1 METTDNTLL
10 EMQQQMQLL
19 KEKLDSQEIV
29 NDKMLWNAALENM
42 NSIQSST
49 DASIAYFVSFFQIAL
64 FIVFYCCGVSSIYF
78 VIYNT
83 LVWVSYFIMVF
94 RRSKHLPDLQGDL
107 VTAAGELVKIKKEY
121 IKWGKIA
128 VPSAIIWSLW
138 FFWDYCAV
146 RCGDVA
152 IAVFLM
158 ISFITLGIS
167 VPLAFRKRASIISKM
182 DELINQIKE
191 LQGQ

>member
-1 METTDNTLL
+1 METTDKTIL

-64 FIVFYCCGVSSIYF
+64 FIVFYCCGVS
-78 VIYNT
+78 

-158 ISFITLGIS
+158 LSFITLGIS

>member
-64 FIVFYCCGVSSIYF
+64 FIVLYCCGVSSIYF

-83 LVWVSYFIMVF
+83 LVWASYFIVVL
-94 RRSKHLPDLQGDL
+94 RREKHLPDLQGDL

-121 IKWGKIA
+121 IKCGKIA
-128 VPSAIIWSLW
+128 VPSAIIWSIW

-152 IAVFLM
+152 IPVFLM
-158 ISFITLGIS
+158 LSFITLGIS